1 VVFFVEADV
10 ATSGIGSG
18 LDVNSIVSQLMTVES
33 RPLTALAT
41 KEAGYQAKLSAY
53 GSVSGGLTSFQ
64 SALKSLSSPDR
75 FQTVNATAADTT
87 IFSATATT
95 KAVAGNYTVDVTQLA
110 KAQTIS
116 SIGQTST
123 TAAIGDGATTTLS
136 FEFGTIAGGKLTDGV
151 YTNDP
156 ATTPPS
162 AVTFTQDTKRTVG
175 TVVIDNKNN
184 SLQGIRDA
192 INKAGIG
199 VTATIVSDGS
209 DVPNHLVLTSDK
221 TGATSSM
228 KISVTREA
236 GAPADS
242 SLSDLLAYDPA
253 GTQQLKQT
261 SAALDTKLTVNGVAV
276 TSATNTVDG
285 AIQGVTLNVSK
296 VGSSSLKV
304 ERDTGAVR
312 AAVNNLVKAFNDLDK
327 TIKSASSYDATTK
340 QAGLLLGDSAV
351 RGIQTQVKGMLTQNV
366 EGSKISNL
374 MQLGIGFQKDGTLS
388 VDSAKL
394 DKVIANSFDDIAGLF
409 ASVGS
414 ATDSLVSYES
424 SSSATKPGNWAL
436 NIDAPATQGSLK
448 AASAPA
454 DLNIVAGVNDQL
466 AMTVDGISATITLP
480 ARTYTASTLATALQS
495 AINSASEFSAKDVSV
510 SVDADINGKLSIV
523 SKRYGSASKVNV
535 GGNGA
540 GNLFG
545 SGPTVTDGT
554 DVAGTIDGIKAT
566 GSGQVLTGAQ
576 GTAAAGLKLTIAG
589 GSSGARGTVGFSQ
602 GFASQLSSMIDNF
615 VGSKGLIA
623 SQKNSLNSSIKQI
636 GKQQDALNL
645 RLAATEKRYRAQF
658 TALDS
663 MLTSMGNTSTYLTQQ
678 LAQISNLSK
687 Q

>member
-1 VVFFVEADV
+1 VFFAEAEV

-18 LDVNSIVSQLMTVES
+18 LDVNSIVSQLMTVEA

-53 GSVSGGLTSFQ
+53 GSVSGALTSFQ
-64 SALKSLSSPDR
+64 AALKSLSSADR
-75 FQTVNATAADTT
+75 FQTVNATSADTS

-95 KAVAGNYTVDVTQLA
+95 KAVAGNYTVEVTQLA

-116 SIGQTST
+116 SAGQAST
-123 TAAIGDGATTTLS
+123 TAAIGNGTATTLT
-136 FEFGTIAGGKLTDGV
+136 FEFGTIAGGQLVDGT
-151 YTNDP
+151 YSNDP
-156 ATTPPS
+156 AANPPS
-162 AVTFTQDTKRTVG
+162 TVSFTQDTKRTVG
-175 TVVIDNKNN
+175 TVVIDSTNN

-221 TGATSSM
+221 GGASSSM
-228 KISVTREA
+228 KISVA
-236 GAPADS
+236 GPNGDPADAS
-242 SLSDLLAYDPA
+242 VSALLAYDPA
-253 GTQQLKQT
+253 GTQALKQT
-261 SAALDTKLTVNGVAV
+261 TAALDTKLTVNGVAV

-296 VGSSSLKV
+296 VGSSTLKV
-304 ERDTGAVR
+304 ERDTDSVR
-312 AAVNNLVKAFNDLDK
+312 SAVNGLVKAYNDLDK
-327 TIKSASSYDATTK
+327 TIKSVSSYDATTK

-366 EGSKISNL
+366 AGSKIGNL
-374 MQLGIGFQKDGTLS
+374 MQLGIGFQKDGTLT

-394 DKVIANSFDDIAGLF
+394 DKAIANNFNDIAGLF

-424 SSSATKPGNWAL
+424 SSTGTKPGNWAL
-436 NIDAPATQGSLK
+436 NIDSLATQGSLK
-448 AASAPA
+448 AASVPA

-466 AMTVDGISATITLP
+466 AMTVDGVTATITLP
-480 ARTYTASTLATALQS
+480 PRTYTASTLATALQS
-495 AINSASEFSAKDVSV
+495 AINGASEFSSKDVSV
-510 SVDADINGKLSIV
+510 SVDVDADGKLGIV

-540 GNLFG
+540 DNLFG
-545 SGPTVTDGT
+545 TGPIATDGT
-554 DVAGTIDGIKAT
+554 DVAGTIDGVKAT
-566 GSGQVLTGAQ
+566 GSGQFLTAAA

-589 GSSGARGTVGFSQ
+589 GTSGPRGTVGYSQ
-602 GFASQLSSMIDNF
+602 GFANQLSALIDNF
-615 VGSKGLIA
+615 IGSKGVIA
-623 SQKNSLNSSIKQI
+623 SQKDSLNSAIKQI
-636 GKQQDALNL
+636 DKQQDALNV

-663 MLTSMGNTSTYLTQQ
+663 MLTSMNNTSTYLTQQ

-687 Q
+687 

>member
-1 VVFFVEADV
+1 V

-18 LDVNSIVSQLMTVES
+18 LDVNGIVSQLMTVEA

-53 GSVSGGLTSFQ
+53 GSVSGALTSFQ
-64 SALKSLSSPDR
+64 TALKSLSTADK
-75 FQTVNATAADTT
+75 FQTVNATSADTT

-95 KAVAGNYTVDVTQLA
+95 KAAAGNYTVSVAQLA

-116 SIGQTST
+116 SGGQSST
-123 TAAIGDGATTTLS
+123 TAAIGDGAKTTLT
-136 FEFGTIAGGKLTDGV
+136 FEFGAIAGGKLVDGT

-156 ATTPPS
+156 AATPPS
-162 AVTFTQDTKRTVG
+162 AAFTQDAKRTVG
-175 TVVIDNKNN
+175 TVVIDSKNN

-209 DVPNHLVLTSDK
+209 DIPNHLVLTSDK
-221 TGATSSM
+221 SGATSSM
-228 KISVTREA
+228 KISVARED

-242 SLSDLLAYDPA
+242 SLSDLLSYDPA
-253 GTQQLKQT
+253 GIQQMKQT
-261 SAALDTKLTVNGVAV
+261 SAALDTKLTVNGVAI
-276 TSATNTVDG
+276 TSATNTVEG

-296 VGSSSLKV
+296 VGDSTLKV
-304 ERDTGAVR
+304 ERDTGSVR
-312 AAVNNLVKAFNDLDK
+312 AAVNSFVKAFNDLDK
-327 TIKSASSYDATTK
+327 TIKNLSSYDATTK

-351 RGIQTQVKGMLTQNV
+351 RGIQTQVKGMLTENV
-366 EGSKISNL
+366 AGSKLGNL
-374 MQLGIGFQKDGTLS
+374 MQLGIAFQKDGTLA

-394 DKVIANSFDDIAGLF
+394 DKVIANNFDDIAGLF

-424 SSSATKPGNWAL
+424 SSSATQAGNWAL

-454 DLNIVAGVNDQL
+454 DLTIVSGVNDQL
-466 AMTVDGISATITLP
+466 AMTVDGVSATITLP

-495 AINSASEFSAKDVSV
+495 AINSASEFSSKDVSV
-510 SVDADINGKLSIV
+510 SVGADADGKLSIV
-523 SKRYGSASKVNV
+523 SKRFGSASKVNA

-545 SGPTVTDGT
+545 ASPSATDGT
-554 DVAGTIDGIKAT
+554 DVAGTIDGIKAV

-589 GSSGARGTVGFSQ
+589 GSTGARGTVGFSQ

-623 SQKNSLNSSIKQI
+623 SQKDSLNSSIKQI

-678 LAQISNLSK
+678 LAQISNLSS

>member
-1 VVFFVEADV
+1 M

-18 LDVNSIVSQLMTVES
+18 LDVNSIVSQLMTVEA
-33 RPLTALAT
+33 RPLTTLAT

-53 GSVSGGLTSFQ
+53 GSVNGALSSFQ
-64 SALKSLSSPDR
+64 AALKSLSSPDR
-75 FQTVNATAADTT
+75 FQTVNATPADTS

-116 SIGQTST
+116 SAGQASV
-123 TAAIGDGATTTLS
+123 TAAIGNGAKTTLT
-136 FEFGTIAGGKLTDGV
+136 FEFGTVAGGKLVDGV
-151 YTNDP
+151 YIDDP
-156 ATTPPS
+156 AATPPS
-162 AVTFTQDTKRTVG
+162 GATFTQDTKRTTG
-175 TVVIDNKNN
+175 TVVIDSKNN

-221 TGATSSM
+221 NGASSSM
-228 KISVTREA
+228 KISVTGED
-236 GAPADS
+236 GASADAS
-242 SLSDLLAYDPA
+242 IGALLAYDPA

-261 SAALDTKLTVNGVAV
+261 SAALDAKLTVNGVAV
-276 TSATNTVDG
+276 TSATNTIDG

-304 ERDTGAVR
+304 DRDTGSVS
-312 AAVNNLVKAFNDLDK
+312 AAVNNFVKAFNDLDK
-327 TIKSASSYDATTK
+327 TIKSVSSYDATTK

-351 RGIQTQVKGMLTQNV
+351 RGIQTQVRGMLTQNV
-366 EGSKISNL
+366 EGSRISNL
-374 MQLGIGFQKDGTLS
+374 MQLGIGFQKDGTLT

-394 DKVIANSFDDIAGLF
+394 DKVIANNFDDIAGLF

-424 SSSATKPGNWAL
+424 SSTATKPGNWAL

-448 AASAPA
+448 GASAPA
-454 DLNIVAGVNDQL
+454 SLNIVTGVNDQL
-466 AMTVDGISATITLP
+466 AMTVDGVSAAITLP
-480 ARTYTASTLATALQS
+480 ARSYTASTLATALQS
-495 AINSASEFSAKDVSV
+495 AINGASEFSSKDVSV
-510 SVDADINGKLSIV
+510 SVDADANGNFSIV
-523 SKRYGSASKVNV
+523 SKRYGSASKVNA

-540 GNLFG
+540 ENLFG
-545 SGPTVTDGT
+545 TGPIAKDGT
-554 DVAGTIDGIKAT
+554 DVAGTIDGIKAQ

-589 GSSGARGTVGFSQ
+589 GSSGARGTVSFSL
-602 GFASQLSSMIDNF
+602 GFASQLSSLIDNF
-615 VGSKGLIA
+615 TGSKGVIA
-623 SQKNSLNSSIKQI
+623 SQKNSLNSSIKQLD
-636 GKQQDALNL
+636 KQQEALNL

-663 MLTSMGNTSTYLTQQ
+663 MLTRMNNTSTYLTQQ
-678 LAQISNLSK
+678 LTQISNLSS
-687 Q
+687 QSS